1 MRQKMLMLGLAVSE
15 WQWLNNM
22 LMGLLKLN
30 LIGFV
35 FVFVFVFVCWSG
47 LVRWSDLM

>member
-1 MRQKMLMLGLAVSE
+1 MRKKMLMLGLAVSE

-35 FVFVFVFVCWSG
+35 SVSVSVCWSG
-47 LVRWSDLM
+47 LVQWSGLM